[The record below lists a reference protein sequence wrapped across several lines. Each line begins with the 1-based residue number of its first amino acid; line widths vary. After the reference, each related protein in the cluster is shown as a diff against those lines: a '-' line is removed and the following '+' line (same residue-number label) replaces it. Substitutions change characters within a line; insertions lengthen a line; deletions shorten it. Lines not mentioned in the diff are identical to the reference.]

1 MKHNFTKLMAI
12 VAILLMSVWSVN
24 AQTSTYSGTYPITMQ
39 GFVQICTNPVAA
51 GWAGSTS
58 SASTSARNGKCFTT
72 ADDANFNSGRNI
84 TYRLPVCGTITLQ
97 ANGTLGRGFIITVKK
112 VSDATQLSRT
122 VWAYDNATCSSTNIV
137 VNSAEPVNIT
147 ILSPTSTES
156 PITGTGSSYLSYVN
170 ISGLPVPQ
178 ITAFTAAGVSATI
191 NQSTKKITAEL
202 PYGTNLTSIEPVV
215 TTGGTAND
223 YSPKGAQDFSG
234 GSVNYIATDGTPA
247 NDVTYAVTLTAAAVP
262 SSEKDLSNVM
272 IGGKTPTFNAGT
284 NTYSVILPKASSL
297 TQAVTFTKPG
307 TATANFTSGAT
318 HDFTNPLQITVTA
331 QDASTKEYT
340 ITAQAATKN
349 IAYIINTAVDAK
361 DTKIRPMLASKYYL
375 ENILIANV
383 TTTTDFTSYDMVIL
397 TEAPSSGSA
406 GMKALWGINKP
417 LFCMKIYTLQAN
429 TWNLSTA
436 SNPSPAATTV
446 AINEPNHPIFNGVTF
461 TGTYSNEIEMFD
473 AISAGNGVQTTP
485 YAGIYNLA
493 NVKGLATTGI
503 LELPAG
509 TASPMTG
516 TTNANL
522 QQKLLFVSI
531 ANDNQNIVTDNAL
544 KVIDNAVNYLTGT
557 TVWGTNAGTQ
567 FKDIPVTGGGTT
579 AIGETN
585 ATIHWNTVP
594 GTAKY
599 IVSQSVP
606 AGIKSAQR
614 VKSEV
619 NIDVEGNLTSYEIT
633 GLTPNTSYNYTVT
646 AQNAAGVNS
655 LSPAPI
661 NFLTLSTGVSAL
673 TIQGVTFDGKI
684 IHNANNQ
691 LLNVFDTTGR
701 KVASATKDI
710 NMSAQA
716 KGVYLVK
723 GENGIMKIAVTK

>member
-1 MKHNFTKLMAI
+1 MAI

-331 QDASTKEYT
+331 QDLTTKVYT
-340 ITAQAATKN
+340 LTAQAGSKN
-349 IAYIINTAVDAK
+349 IAYVINTAVDAK

-417 LFCMKIYTLQAN
+417 LLALKMYAIQAN

-436 SNPSPAATTV
+436 TNPSPAATGV
-446 AINEPNHPIFNGVTF
+446 AVNEPNHPIFNGVTF

-503 LELPAG
+503 LELPVG

-544 KVIDNAVNYLTGT
+544 KVIDNAVNYLTGG
-557 TVWGTNAGTQ
+557 TVWGTDAGTQ
-567 FKDIPVTGGGTT
+567 YKDITVSYTGSGVEEIGQTT
-579 AIGETN
+579 AKLKWN
-585 ATIHWNTVP
+585 AVP
-594 GTAKY
+594 GTVKY
-599 IVSQSVP
+599 VITQSLP
-606 AGIKSAQR
+606 AGVNSAQR
-614 VKSEV
+614 AKSAI
-619 NIDVEGNLTSYEIT
+619 NIDVSGELTSYNLT
-633 GLTPNTSYNYTVT
+633 GLASKTDYTYTVT
-646 AQNAAGVNS
+646 AQNVAGVNS
-655 LSPAPI
+655 KPATI
-661 NFLTLSTGVSAL
+661 NFSTLDTRVTLATLSG
-673 TIQGVTFDGKI
+673 ITFDGRTI
-684 IHNANNQ
+684 LNPNRQQLHVYNA
-691 LLNVFDTTGR
+691 TGGL
-701 KVASATKDI
+701 VATSVKDI